1 MKKVT
6 TMMFIALAV
15 LLIGTTA
22 QAQSTSDVNGN
33 CAAEGSFGYEVTKA
47 GGATNTVWVQDD
59 TPDSEGVYR
68 MQFQFNTATMNSPHR
83 GKYMIAVALQE
94 GAGQRPAQMLLS
106 YNNVNGYKVWC
117 QTAHNN
123 TVIYATNKVDVAAG
137 TWQTLMLEFRQSQ
150 GGGID
155 DGLCR
160 ITNVT
165 SGASEE
171 IIDFRNSNY
180 AVGRARIGLTGR
192 AQVPVSGTHCW
203 DDFSSFRTLAP

>member
-6 TMMFIALAV
+6 TMLFIALAV

-22 QAQSTSDVNGN
+22 QAQSTSDVNGD

-47 GGATNTVWVQDD
+47 TGATNTVWVQDD
-59 TPDSEGVYR
+59 TPDNESVYR
-68 MQFQFNTATMNSPHR
+68 MQFQFNTATMTVGHR
-83 GKYMIAVALQE
+83 GKYMIAVALPE
-94 GAGQRPAQMLLS
+94 AAGQRPAQMLLS
-106 YNNVNGYKVWC
+106 YNNTNGFKAWC

-123 TVIYATNKVDVAAG
+123 GIIWATPKVSVATG

-150 GGGID
+150 GGGTD

-160 ITNVT
+160 VTNVT
-165 SGASEE
+165 TTESGE
-171 IIDFRNSNY
+171 IIDFRNGNY
-180 AVGRARIGLTGR
+180 SVGRARIGLTGR
-192 AQVPVSGTHCW
+192 AQVPISGTHCW

>member
-6 TMMFIALAV
+6 TMLFIALAV

-22 QAQSTSDVNGN
+22 QAQSTSDVNGA

-47 GGATNTVWVQDD
+47 PGATNTVWVQDD
-59 TPDSEGVYR
+59 TPDNEGVYR
-68 MQFQFNTATMNSPHR
+68 MQFQFNTATMNAPHQ

-106 YNNVNGYKVWC
+106 YNIANGFKAWC

-123 TVIYATNKVDVAAG
+123 GVLYATDKVSVTAG
-137 TWQTLMLEFRQSQ
+137 AWQTLMLEFRQSQ

-160 ITNVT
+160 ITNVS
-165 SGASEE
+165 SGESYE
-171 IIDFRNSNY
+171 IINFRNSAY

-192 AQVPVSGTHCW
+192 AQVPISGTHCW